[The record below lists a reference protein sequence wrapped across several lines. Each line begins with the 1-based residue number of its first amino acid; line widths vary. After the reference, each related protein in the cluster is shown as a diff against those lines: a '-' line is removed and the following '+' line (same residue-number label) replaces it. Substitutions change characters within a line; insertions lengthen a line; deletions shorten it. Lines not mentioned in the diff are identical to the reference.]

1 MNKLLLLIFALLA
14 ILAVIE
20 STKVEIIELHA
31 TAIDS
36 KWSEFK
42 KKFTKKYKNQTH
54 KSIKRTAFEKNLVII
69 NQNNEKST

>member
-54 KSIKRTAFEKNLVII
+54 KSIKRTAFEKNLEII